1 MTKVR
6 GQSVKFRKGKPF
18 CQTLPNFTAS
28 KRSHVL
34 GGSTC
39 KFQTC
44 YLKSESE
51 DSRAAWGRKVLVAS
65 TWCGWCAPNYIFFSF
80 FPPVTVVARHAGNR
94 GCAVA
99 HIGWPNSTVWTPG
112 G

>member
-34 GGSTC
+34 GGSRIGANHW
-39 KFQTC
+39 FVRSFI
-44 YLKSESE
+44 LGIPGS
-51 DSRAAWGRKVLVAS
+51 GNVAPQLLGFAQNLQK
-65 TWCGWCAPNYIFFSF
+65 W
-80 FPPVTVVARHAGNR
+80 
-94 GCAVA
+94 
-99 HIGWPNSTVWTPG
+99 
-112 G
+112 